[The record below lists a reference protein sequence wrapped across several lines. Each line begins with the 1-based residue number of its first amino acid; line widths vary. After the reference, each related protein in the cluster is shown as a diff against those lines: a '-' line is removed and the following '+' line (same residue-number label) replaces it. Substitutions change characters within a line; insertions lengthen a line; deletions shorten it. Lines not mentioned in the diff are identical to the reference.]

1 MDNRSAGRFATRQ
14 LGLEQDTPNPRA
26 EERAFDMS
34 SKRAALAF
42 VGPILFLFF
51 LFTAWGDLSF
61 ALWGRDVEGHLVDWV
76 AVKHTGAP
84 DGVNAQVRI
93 LDEEGKEIVRRREFP
108 SGFRVPADRKVPV
121 RYLPH
126 APTEWRVEGEKRE
139 GASSL
144 FLFCAALALTLVGWW
159 PVIRTLFTGW
169 RRAN

>member
-26 EERAFDMS
+26 EERAFNMS

-84 DGVNAQVRI
+84 DGVNAQVAHPRRGGQGDRPPAGVP
-93 LDEEGKEIVRRREFP
+93 LGFSGSGRSQGPGALPTPRADGVARRGRETRRR
-108 SGFRVPADRKVPV
+108 K
-121 RYLPH
+121 
-126 APTEWRVEGEKRE
+126 
-139 GASSL
+139 
-144 FLFCAALALTLVGWW
+144 
-159 PVIRTLFTGW
+159 
-169 RRAN
+169 